1 LSAAQ
6 KSAGWIFEWLS
17 DYNQTL
23 AMEKGDIKTLC
34 FSRAGKQII
43 AGDITLGTT
52 QALALAAAGFDDNEP
67 AEFVRERSLIIPIGE
82 KKYVQSRCRLAFT
95 SSRTLVA

>member
-1 LSAAQ
+1 
-6 KSAGWIFEWLS
+6 
-17 DYNQTL
+17 
-23 AMEKGDIKTLC
+23 MEKGDIKTLC